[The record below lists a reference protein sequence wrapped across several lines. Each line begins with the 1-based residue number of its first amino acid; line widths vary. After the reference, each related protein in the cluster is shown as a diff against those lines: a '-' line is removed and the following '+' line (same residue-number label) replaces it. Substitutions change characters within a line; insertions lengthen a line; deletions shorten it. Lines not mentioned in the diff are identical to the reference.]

1 MKFLIQN
8 TTSEDKFITRF
19 GGYKM
24 CVPKY
29 DFIEFDS
36 DDSLECRYW
45 SSLVYNHTNGLNVIT
60 DTARIRLLN
69 KMKSC
74 GKYGN
79 VSNNSTVNV
88 PEKVEP
94 IINAVKEEEVE
105 TPVED
110 VKTVV
115 ETVVEPVAE
124 TPVVTEPETVEEV
137 TEEVNEETTTDEEV
151 TVDEATVDG
160 EVTEEVTEDEV
171 TTEETTSFTEEELT
185 TKTKEELFAILD
197 TYSIKYKKNYSVS
210 RLINMILENCK

>member
-45 SSLVYNHTNGLNVIT
+45 SSLVYSHTNGLNVIT

-94 IINAVKEEEVE
+94 IINVVKEEEVE

-115 ETVVEPVAE
+115 ETVVEPIAE

-137 TEEVNEETTTDEEV
+137 TEEVREEITTDEEV
-151 TVDEATVDG
+151 TVDD
-160 EVTEEVTEDEV
+160 EVTEEVAKDEV
-171 TTEETTSFTEEELT
+171 TTEETTPFTEEELT

-210 RLINMILENCK
+210 KLINMILENCK

>member
-45 SSLVYNHTNGLNVIT
+45 SSLVYSHTNGLNVIT

-115 ETVVEPVAE
+115 EPIAE

-137 TEEVNEETTTDEEV
+137 TEEVRKEITTDEEV

-210 RLINMILENCK
+210 KLINMILENCK

>member
-45 SSLVYNHTNGLNVIT
+45 LGLVYNHTNGLNVIT

-94 IINAVKEEEVE
+94 IIDAVKEEEVE

-115 ETVVEPVAE
+115 EPVVETSA
-124 TPVVTEPETVEEV
+124 VTEPETVEEIAEAV
-137 TEEVNEETTTDEEV
+137 SEEITTDEEV
-151 TVDEATVDG
+151 T
-160 EVTEEVTEDEV
+160 EDKV
-171 TTEETTSFTEEELT
+171 ATEETTSFTEEELT

>member
-137 TEEVNEETTTDEEV
+137 TEEVNE
-151 TVDEATVDG
+151 
-160 EVTEEVTEDEV
+160 DEV

>member
-45 SSLVYNHTNGLNVIT
+45 SSLVYSHTNGLNVIT

-115 ETVVEPVAE
+115 EPIAE

-137 TEEVNEETTTDEEV
+137 TEEVREEITTDEEV
-151 TVDEATVDG
+151 TVDD
-160 EVTEEVTEDEV
+160 EVTEEVAKDEV
-171 TTEETTSFTEEELT
+171 TTEETTPFTEEELT

-210 RLINMILENCK
+210 KLINMILENCK